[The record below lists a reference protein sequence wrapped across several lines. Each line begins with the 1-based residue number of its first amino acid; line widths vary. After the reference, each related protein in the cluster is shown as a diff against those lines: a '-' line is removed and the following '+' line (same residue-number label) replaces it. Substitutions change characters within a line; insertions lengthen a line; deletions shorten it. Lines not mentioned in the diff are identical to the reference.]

1 VGTNPVSARRSRLP
15 LAAILSA
22 CLAAAAGCGQ
32 PHGSRDV
39 AAFVRQGSTPTERAI
54 LRSIGVY
61 RTTKDTRLA
70 CSLIT
75 PHFLKTRYDGQ
86 ERGCEAIVGEAVRT
100 LPRSAHVESV
110 RDSAADVRIREL
122 TATQS
127 IYRMRLE
134 GGVWKIDDIVAPKR

>member
-1 VGTNPVSARRSRLP
+1 MATLV
-15 LAAILSA
+15 LAAAL
-22 CLAAAAGCGQ
+22 AAGCGQ

-39 AAFVRQGSTPTERAI
+39 AAFTRQGTTATERAI
-54 LRSIGVY
+54 LRSIGIY

-100 LPRSAHVESV
+100 LPRSARVERIS
-110 RDSAADVRIREL
+110 RMRADVRVHEL

-127 IYRMRLE
+127 IYRMRLD
-134 GGVWKIDDIVAPKR
+134 GGVWKIDDIVAP

>member
-1 VGTNPVSARRSRLP
+1 MESLRRRSSAR
-15 LAAILSA
+15 AVM
-22 CLAAAAGCGQ
+22 AAAACAAVAAGCAQ
-32 PHGSRDV
+32 SRGSRDV

-86 ERGCEAIVGEAVRT
+86 ERGCEAIVGEAART
-100 LPRSAHVESV
+100 LPRSAHVQTI

-127 IYRMRLE
+127 IYRMRLD
-134 GGVWKIDDIVAPKR
+134 GGVWRIDDIVAP